1 MASMTS
7 ERVAGDYGKLIDGW
21 IKHAEHGVRS
31 GGQVSDETFWA
42 HELMSKMCRID
53 PEAAWDVIQ
62 RIVDR
67 VDDEAMLAFVGSG
80 PLEDLLAQ
88 HGKEFI
94 DRVIAEIGRN
104 EKFAN
109 VAASIWQNLIPADV
123 WISLQKALRERG

>member
-1 MASMTS
+1 MTS